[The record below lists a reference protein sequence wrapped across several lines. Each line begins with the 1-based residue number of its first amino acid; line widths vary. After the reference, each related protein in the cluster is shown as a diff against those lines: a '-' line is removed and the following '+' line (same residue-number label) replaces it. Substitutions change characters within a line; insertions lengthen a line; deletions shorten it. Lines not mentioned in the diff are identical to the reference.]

1 MISHSSAWT
10 AEPRDFLTM
19 RRRLAA
25 TGEASE
31 LDVADGAEPDSVLEE
46 HGAEAW
52 PTIEKRGE
60 VLRVEPRRTSRL
72 RRAFPNQRQTG
83 RSASGAQE
91 RESLTTSHA
100 KPGRRA
106 AQSRPSWARAG
117 TARRWSPASTLRAH
131 EPPVRTLGE
140 AEAALRQVV
149 DDSRRCSPGSF
160 LSSDLYPSMI
170 LAV

>member
-31 LDVADGAEPDSVLEE
+31 LDVADGAEPDSVLVPEW

-60 VLRVEPRRTSRL
+60 VLRVEPRRTRRL
-72 RRAFPNQRQTG
+72 RRAFRNQRQTG
-83 RSASGAQE
+83 RSASDAREG
-91 RESLTTSHA
+91 ESLTTSHA
-100 KPGRRA
+100 RPGRRA

-117 TARRWSPASTLRAH
+117 TARRWSPASTLRARSF
-131 EPPVRTLGE
+131 VRKLW
-140 AEAALRQVV
+140 
-149 DDSRRCSPGSF
+149 RRRRRRSYK
-160 LSSDLYPSMI
+160 SSTTHGG
-170 LAV
+170 AVQGRSCRPTCTRA